1 MLDDERVDGAEPAR
15 GNAPEGPPWG
25 AHRPQRRR
33 PTAPPRRLHF
43 LPPAFPLP
51 PTGVPRARTL
61 LQKRGPQQQN
71 SWSEA
76 YFFSHRADLR
86 ILDFVTTSPRR
97 INRFNLSLNVMLC
110 RLSGEGW
117 WLFVLKTQ
125 DVVVG
130 AMAFRNLSTRSGG
143 LVGAGGGESGKK
155 CCERV
160 RKSIRLKTS
169 TAGWLPHKPTNRL
182 RGCGGVSHRYL

>member
-1 MLDDERVDGAEPAR
+1 MNERVGCRRCSILNGSTGPTRRAGTHPRDRPGAR
-15 GNAPEGPPWG
+15 IDRSVG
-25 AHRPQRRR
+25 A
-33 PTAPPRRLHF
+33 PTAP
-43 LPPAFPLP
+43 PLP
-51 PTGVPRARTL
+51 PTGVPRARTS